1 MSIYKVAQ
9 RYEQIVRQASTSY
22 ADLVGIHEMAQALA
36 MDPYEDL
43 SPEQAGVAI
52 EIAKLTAALADR
64 AYRSG
69 LSASELQWTVNKIKN
84 KLLQYA
90 MNPELDSIQSSLGA
104 ILSKLQ
110 RLSISDIPAQMGAGS
125 TYKAQPGVEI
135 GEVEEEVSEEGS
147 ETPSDSVA
155 LSPELRKVVEDLVDE
170 NHHSYDDEV
179 QPFHG
184 ESIINPARSN

>member
-22 ADLVGIHEMAQALA
+22 ADLVSIHEMAQALA

-69 LSASELQWTVNKIKN
+69 LSANELQWAVNKIKN

-90 MNPELDSIQSSLGA
+90 MNPELDGIQSGLGS

-110 RLSISDIPAQMGAGS
+110 NLSISNIPAQLGAGS
-125 TYKAQPGVEI
+125 TYKAKPGVEI
-135 GEVEEEVSEEGS
+135 GEVEVLEENSEK
-147 ETPSDSVA
+147 PSNSVA
-155 LSPELRKVVEDLVDE
+155 LSPELRQVVEDLVDE
-170 NHHSYDDEV
+170 NHRSYDDEV
-179 QPFHG
+179 QSFHG
-184 ESIINPARSN
+184 EKIINPARSN

>member
-22 ADLVGIHEMAQALA
+22 ADLVSIHEMAQALA

-69 LSASELQWTVNKIKN
+69 LSANELQWAVNKIKN

-90 MNPELDSIQSSLGA
+90 TNPELDGIQSGLGS

-110 RLSISDIPAQMGAGS
+110 NLSISNIPAQLGAGS
-125 TYKAQPGVEI
+125 TYKAKPGVEI
-135 GEVEEEVSEEGS
+135 GEVEVLEENSEK
-147 ETPSDSVA
+147 PSNSVA
-155 LSPELRKVVEDLVDE
+155 LSPELRQVVEDLVDE
-170 NHHSYDDEV
+170 NHRSYDDEV
-179 QPFHG
+179 QSFHG
-184 ESIINPARSN
+184 EKIINPARSN